1 MSKRTKFLI
10 AAVLLAAGAV
20 AAISAPGRRGGQH
33 GDDELGLG
41 LDRDRDRGS
50 RMGLFKRGPLTA
62 DEIDTRIRERFAALD
77 KNSDGVVDTAEI
89 EAALA
94 TRTASWRERMGER
107 MGARTDG
114 RGPQTGRT
122 PGAAL
127 IRQFDDNKD
136 GKVSKD
142 EFLGGIKRRFAEMDL
157 NNDNR
162 ISDDDLPPLMRGRGA
177 IAKIAAGEQAGG
189 RFRGGEGRGQ
199 GSAPRLGWL
208 RGAEVKDGAIS
219 LEAALAQATA
229 EFNRLD
235 RNKDGAIDQAD
246 FDMIGKEMA
255 DYRVK
260 RFLHAFGADKDG
272 KITREVFARVAKE
285 RMARMDIDR
294 EGQGRRERWDGRR
307 ERSDDDRRPQRGPD
321 DRGPPAQPK
330 Q

>member
-20 AAISAPGRRGGQH
+20 AAISAPGRRGGQN
-33 GDDELGLG
+33 GGDELGLG
-41 LDRDRDRGS
+41 LGQERGS

-77 KNSDGVVDTAEI
+77 KNSDGIVDTAEI
-89 EAALA
+89 EASLA
-94 TRTASWRERMGER
+94 SRTASWRERMGQR
-107 MGARTDG
+107 MGG

-122 PGAAL
+122 PGAEL

-136 GKVSKD
+136 GKVTKD

-189 RFRGGEGRGQ
+189 RFRGGDAQGQ
-199 GSAPRLGWL
+199 SRAPRLGWL

-219 LEAALAQATA
+219 LDAALAQATA

-272 KITREVFARVAKE
+272 KITREVFTRVVKE
-285 RMARMDIDR
+285 RMARMDLDR
-294 EGQGRRERWDGRR
+294 EGEGRRERWGGRG
-307 ERSDDDRRPQRGPD
+307 ERGDDDRRPQRRPSDRPD